1 MTYRLRVK
9 VGGLELEL
17 EGDREFLE
25 ARFADLS
32 WIDALLERL
41 GGLGRQETVKAPQQ
55 LAVMTTAS
63 FSSFVEFA
71 SHVNPEKNWEKFLTI
86 AYYLY
91 RQEGRDLTYEDVE
104 KYYAQAR
111 WPMPRNVWDVMS
123 HLIREGYMED
133 AGKQNDR
140 KVFRILRKGIEYVEK
155 LMSGGGGGG

>member
-1 MTYRLRVK
+1 MPYRLRIK

-25 ARFADLS
+25 ARVADLS

-41 GGLGRQETVKAPQQ
+41 GNLGWQELIKAPQQ
-55 LAVMTTAS
+55 AAAS
-63 FSSFVEFA
+63 NFSSFVEFT
-71 SHVNPEKNWEKFLTI
+71 SLVNPEKNWEKFLTI

-91 RQEGRDLTYEDVE
+91 KQEGRNLTYEDIE

-111 WPMPRNVWDVMS
+111 WPMPKNVWDVMS

-140 KVFRILRKGIEYVEK
+140 KIFRILKKGVEHVER
-155 LMSGGGGGG
+155 LMGGGGDGE

>member
-1 MTYRLRVK
+1 MTYRLRIK

-32 WIDALLERL
+32 WVDALLERL
-41 GGLGRQETVKAPQQ
+41 GGLGRQEMIRVSHQQ
-55 LAVMTTAS
+55 AAAAAS

-104 KYYAQAR
+104 KYYTQAR
-111 WPMPRNVWDVMS
+111 WPMPKNVWDVMS

-140 KVFRILRKGIEYVEK
+140 KVFRILRKGIEHVER
-155 LMSGGGGGG
+155 LMSGGGGGE

>member
-1 MTYRLRVK
+1 MPYRLRIK

-25 ARFADLS
+25 ARVADLS

-41 GGLGRQETVKAPQQ
+41 GNLGWQELIKAPQQ
-55 LAVMTTAS
+55 AAAS
-63 FSSFVEFA
+63 NFSSFVELT
-71 SHVNPEKNWEKFLTI
+71 SLVNPEKNWEKFLTI

-91 RQEGRDLTYEDVE
+91 KQEGRNLTYEDVE

-111 WPMPRNVWDVMS
+111 WPMPKNVWDVMS

-140 KVFRILRKGIEYVEK
+140 KIFRILKKGVEHVER
-155 LMSGGGGGG
+155 LMGGGGDGE

>member
-1 MTYRLRVK
+1 MTYRLRIK
-9 VGGLELEL
+9 LGGLELEL

-41 GGLGRQETVKAPQQ
+41 GNLEQQRAVKPPQQ
-55 LAVMTTAS
+55 QAVVGS

-71 SHVNPEKNWEKFLTI
+71 GRVNPEKNWEKFLTI

-91 RQEGRDLTYEDVE
+91 SQEGRDLTYDDVE

-111 WPMPRNVWDVMS
+111 WPMPKNVWDVMS

-140 KVFRILRKGIEYVEK
+140 KIFRILRKGIEHVER
-155 LMSGGGGGG
+155 LMGGGGGGK

>member
-1 MTYRLRVK
+1 MTYRLRIK

-25 ARFADLS
+25 ARLADLS

-55 LAVMTTAS
+55 QAVMTTAS

-104 KYYAQAR
+104 RYYAQAR
-111 WPMPRNVWDVMS
+111 WPMPKNVWDVMS

-140 KVFRILRKGIEYVEK
+140 KVFRILRKGIEHVEK
-155 LMSGGGGGG
+155 LMGREGGGE